1 MSNTLKDIILFKR
14 SNQESIITENL
25 LPEDILEGE
34 VVLCYEKDKERL
46 YCKNKDGI
54 ITPIHRVLDGEDIE
68 IAYATPVD
76 LGLPSGN
83 LWAKGNLGALTETDY
98 GLYYQWGDTVG
109 YTKEQVGTDKVFDW
123 NNYKWS
129 VNGSDSNFSKYNSSD
144 GKTVLDLEDDAVYAA
159 LGGNWKMPTVNDWRE
174 LYNNTTRQWAQIN
187 GVKGYKLTS
196 SNGNYIFL
204 PAAGRGDGSSLNYD
218 GSDGNVWSSSL
229 FSVGSPGAFYC
240 GFYRDGL
247 NPNSSQYYYR
257 YRGFSVRGILT
268 TK

>member
-1 MSNTLKDIILFKR
+1 MAKTLKDIILFKR

-46 YCKNKDGI
+46 YCKNKDGN

-98 GLYYQWGDTVG
+98 GLYYQWGDIVG
-109 YTKEQVGTDKVFDW
+109 YTKEQVGTDKVFNW
-123 NNYKWS
+123 NNYKF
-129 VNGSDSNFSKYNSSD
+129 GTISNLTKYNSID
-144 GKTVLDLEDDAVYAA
+144 RKTVLDPEDDAVYTT
-159 LGGNWKMPTVNDWRE
+159 LGGNWKMPTKDDFSE
-174 LYNNTTRQWAQIN
+174 LINNTTSDYVAID
-187 GVKGYKLTS
+187 GIVGLKFTSKTS
-196 SNGNYIFL
+196 SSYIFF
-204 PAAGRGDGSSLNYD
+204 PAAGRADYKSIQMEGAI
-218 GSDGNVWSSSL
+218 GNFWSSSHIL
-229 FSVGSPGAFYC
+229 STDYDYSYC
-240 GFYRDGL
+240 MEYNNIESTMNINYLSRCYGF
-247 NPNSSQYYYR
+247 QI
-257 YRGFSVRGILT
+257 RGILT